1 MDRNQENKELDSMTD
16 KVNEKEMK
24 VSGAGLKNLSE
35 TGQAKQITELI
46 EPDDE
51 DIELLQKE
59 LVSAQHSMFNLEFQG
74 STKHDI
80 IDAYTKHD
88 EDFEKTVSTLLRIF

>member
-35 TGQAKQITELI
+35 TGQSK
-46 EPDDE
+46 
-51 DIELLQKE
+51 
-59 LVSAQHSMFNLEFQG
+59 
-74 STKHDI
+74 
-80 IDAYTKHD
+80 
-88 EDFEKTVSTLLRIF
+88 